1 VATFIDQW
9 TRDMFARARPR
20 HVHAC
25 SRGRVALRVER
36 LERRLLPSTIV
47 WTGAA
52 GDYLWLTPQNW
63 QGSVLPT
70 PADDAV
76 IGSSTTGLPIIV
88 NGFVWVHSVSSNQT
102 IDLPTGGTLTLSA
115 ASSQFSNLILDGG
128 LFDPQPEAVLANSL
142 ISGPGGLTVQ
152 TGWSLSLSGTTVAA
166 PLVNRGTLTV
176 RGSTTGT
183 AINGGLTNL
192 PEPPCAFRGR
202 IAART

>member
-1 VATFIDQW
+1 MLLNKAL
-9 TRDMFARARPR
+9 RK
-20 HVHAC
+20 
-25 SRGRVALRVER
+25 RGEILLPSSANEMWQLIPCIRVLGEQYLVEPLLRRRLRVER
-36 LERRLLPSTIV
+36 LERRLLPSTIL

-152 TGWSLSLSGTTVAA
+152 TG
-166 PLVNRGTLTV
+166 
-176 RGSTTGT
+176 
-183 AINGGLTNL
+183 
-192 PEPPCAFRGR
+192 
-202 IAART
+202 